1 MVIRSGQETRVIYFS
16 QAQLGPYHLACLG
29 KFIDAYPASL
39 VVAIP
44 RNSPSRP
51 WNSNPDKLTAHLH
64 LIGNGD
70 LSPTRTKITAEILSV
85 LRTYRPEAAVLTG
98 YTDPALWVAARWAK
112 RNKVA
117 RILTADS
124 WRGDHARFWVKE
136 MIKKHIFV
144 RPMFDAAF
152 VPGTRALDYLNSLGL
167 PREAIWRGLYVVD
180 NEHFSQGASEARQD
194 PAKHRSAFGLPDNY
208 FLTTCRLSPE
218 KNLGLLIRA
227 FASYRARG
235 GSWHLVIVGTGP
247 QTEELTKLAAE
258 LAGEAVRFAGWQQYA
273 ELPVFYGLANCFILP
288 SISEPWG
295 LVVNEAMASG
305 LPLLVSRKCGCQ
317 PELCQRNINGFD
329 FDPLDVEGLTA
340 LMLRISDGSMDLK
353 AMGAASQ
360 NLISR
365 YSLDNWISALQ
376 DCIGTTIARLRPG
389 VAGGAPGLKRG

>member
-1 MVIRSGQETRVIYFS
+1 MNILSTQDTRVIYFT

-29 KFIDAYPASL
+29 KFIDAYPESL

-51 WNSNPDKLTAHLH
+51 WNSYPGKLTSHLH

-70 LSPTRTKITAEILSV
+70 SSLTKKQKVAEILSV
-85 LRTYRPEAAVLTG
+85 LRRYEPEATVFTG
-98 YTDPALWVAARWAK
+98 YNDPPLWVAARWAK
-112 RNKVA
+112 RHKVA

-124 WRGDHARFWVKE
+124 WRGDHARFWIKE
-136 MIKKHIFV
+136 IVKKHIFV

-152 VPGTRALDYLNSLGL
+152 VPGTRALDYLSSLGL
-167 PREAIWRGLYVVD
+167 PLEAIWRGLYVVD
-180 NEHFSQGASEARQD
+180 NEHFSQGASKARQD

-208 FLTTCRLSPE
+208 FLTACRLSPE

-235 GSWHLVIVGTGP
+235 GSWRLVIVGTGP
-247 QTEELTKLAAE
+247 QTEELTKLATG
-258 LAGEAVRFAGWQQYA
+258 LAGDAVSFAGWQQYE
-273 ELPVFYGLANCFILP
+273 ELPVFYGLARCFILP

-317 PELCQRNINGFD
+317 PELCHRNINGFD
-329 FDPLDVEGLTA
+329 FDPLDMEGLTA
-340 LMLRISDGSMDLK
+340 LMLRISGGTIDLK
-353 AMGAASQ
+353 AMGAASH
-360 NLISR
+360 NLISQ
-365 YSLDNWISALQ
+365 YSLDNWISTLK
-376 DCIGTTIARLRPG
+376 DCIETTVARLRPG
-389 VAGGAPGLKRG
+389 IAVGAPGLKEG